1 LSRSSSRAGNDRKK
15 ITRADD
21 RRDRQGA
28 GRPRKALGDPKR
40 DVERAYLVDCL
51 EAARVATE
59 WLWRHEEE
67 IRAFV
72 DERRARK
79 AAE

>member
-1 LSRSSSRAGNDRKK
+1 MTAKKSPGQMIAAIVKAQAVIEKRSE
-15 ITRADD
+15 I
-21 RRDRQGA
+21 
-28 GRPRKALGDPKR
+28 PKR